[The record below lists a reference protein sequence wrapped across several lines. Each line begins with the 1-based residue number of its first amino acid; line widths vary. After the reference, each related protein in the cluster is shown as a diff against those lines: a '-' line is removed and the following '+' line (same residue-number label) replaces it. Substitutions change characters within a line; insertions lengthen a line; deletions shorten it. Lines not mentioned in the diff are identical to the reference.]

1 MKDTRFMLLDNW
13 ADDLFIER
21 KNRFGRKTCLEII
34 VVAMRKTT
42 GTDPEFFWL
51 HVFRDT
57 QERI

>member
-1 MKDTRFMLLDNW
+1 MLLDNW